1 MPGLRRWRQPAR
13 PVALRAGQAVSIPE
27 AKTFWALLEERV
39 AATPAAPM
47 LIDEYD
53 ERITFA
59 DYHAA
64 ALRVAATLHARGIGP
79 GSRVSFQLPTR
90 IATVV
95 LMGALA
101 RLGAVQ
107 NPIVPVYRE
116 TETAFCLDETQAE
129 VLIVEGSGWRL
140 DEGLLRERVGRDFVL
155 LRAPEIGP
163 ARADAAASGPSPAP
177 KLPEPPTD
185 PRAVRWIYYTS
196 GPTSRPKGARQ
207 TDHAVAITAAGLVAR
222 HRIGPP
228 DRFGMAFPFTHVGG
242 LINLLAT
249 FLRGHCLVL
258 LEAFDAEKA
267 TAHFA
272 KHGVSVVGGGPIFYA
287 AILAEQRRHPE
298 RKVLPAFRIFSG
310 GGAPMNA
317 GLHYEVLREMG
328 GRGCLHG
335 FGMTE
340 CGIICANDVDDAD
353 DRLAETEGRPIPGI
367 ELRIVRSDGGP
378 AEAGGGGE
386 VLLRGPAVCRGYVDP
401 VATAEAFDGEGWFRT
416 GDLGFVD
423 ARGYLTITGRRKDVI
438 IRKGENISAVEV
450 EDLLYA
456 HPRVA
461 DVAVVGL
468 PDALRGELVCAVV
481 TAMPGLPPIGF
492 DEMVAHFRSARVMAQ
507 KIPERLEVVDAI
519 PRNATGK
526 ILKQVLKERFGG
538 SAVSDAAQS

>member
-1 MPGLRRWRQPAR
+1 M
-13 PVALRAGQAVSIPE
+13 SIPE
-27 AKTFWALLEERV
+27 AKTFWALLEERA
-39 AATPAAPM
+39 AATPSAPM
-47 LIDEYD
+47 LIDEHD
-53 ERITFA
+53 ECISFA

-64 ALRVAATLHARGIGP
+64 ALRVAAVLHARGIGP

-90 IATVV
+90 IGTVV
-95 LMGALA
+95 LMGGLA

-116 TETAFCLDETQAE
+116 TETAFCLAETQAE
-129 VLIVEGSGWRL
+129 VLIVEGAGWRL
-140 DEGLLRERVGRDFVL
+140 DEARLRERVGHAFRL
-155 LRAPEIGP
+155 LRDREVGI
-163 ARADAAASGPSPAP
+163 ARAEADVDRPPAAVTLPPPPVAMLPPPPA
-177 KLPEPPTD
+177 D
-185 PRAVRWIYYTS
+185 PGAVRWIYYTS
-196 GPTSRPKGARQ
+196 GTTSRPKGARQ

-267 TAHFA
+267 TTHFA
-272 KHGVSVVGGGPIFYA
+272 KHGVSVVGGGPVFYA

-298 RKVLPAFRIFSG
+298 RKLLPAFRIFSG

-317 GLHYEVLREMG
+317 ALHYEVLREMG

-367 ELRIVRSDGGP
+367 ELRIDRADGAP
-378 AEAGGGGE
+378 AAAGEEGE

-401 VATAEAFDGEGWFRT
+401 VATAEAFDAEGWFRT

-461 DVAVVGL
+461 DVAVIGL

-481 TAMPGLPPIGF
+481 TALPGHPPIGF

-526 ILKQVLKERFGG
+526 ILKQVLKERFG
-538 SAVSDAAQS
+538 

>member
-1 MPGLRRWRQPAR
+1 M
-13 PVALRAGQAVSIPE
+13 SIPE
-27 AKTFWALLEERV
+27 AKTFWRLLEARV
-39 AATPAAPM
+39 AATPDAPM
-47 LIDEYD
+47 LIDEHD
-53 ERITFA
+53 ACISFA

-64 ALRVAATLHARGIGP
+64 ALRAAQALHARGVGP

-90 IATVV
+90 ISTVV
-95 LMGALA
+95 LMGGLA
-101 RLGAVQ
+101 RLGAIQ
-107 NPIVPVYRE
+107 NPIVPAYRE
-116 TETAFCLDETQAE
+116 TETAFCLDETKAQI
-129 VLIVEGSGWRL
+129 LIVEATGWRL
-140 DEGLLRERVGRDFVL
+140 DEGGLRERVGHDFVL
-155 LRAPEIGP
+155 LRDRDVGIE
-163 ARADAAASGPSPAP
+163 RAKTDAPAP
-177 KLPEPPTD
+177 DPQRLAPLSPPDPLLPAPPVD
-185 PRAVRWIYYTS
+185 PAAVRWIYYTS
-196 GPTSRPKGARQ
+196 GTTSRPKGARQ
-207 TDHAVAITAAGLVAR
+207 TDQAVAITAAGLVAR

-242 LINLLAT
+242 LINLIAT

-267 TAHFA
+267 TTHFA
-272 KHGVSVVGGGPIFYA
+272 RHGVSVVGGGPVFYA

-317 GLHYEVLREMG
+317 ELHYEVLREMG

-353 DRLAETEGRPIPGI
+353 ERLAETEGRPIPGI
-367 ELRIVRSDGGP
+367 ELRIDRSDGAR
-378 AEAGGGGE
+378 AEAGEEGE
-386 VLLRGPAVCRGYVDP
+386 VLLRGPAVCRGYVDAA
-401 VATAEAFDGEGWFRT
+401 ATAAAFDDEGWFRT

-450 EDLLYA
+450 EDLLYG

-461 DVAVVGL
+461 DVAVIGL

-492 DEMVAHFRSARVMAQ
+492 DEMVAHFRGARVMAQ

-526 ILKQVLKERFGG
+526 ILKQVLKERFAG
-538 SAVSDAAQS
+538 SVVPSVARA